1 VNRAELMR
9 NKPQFIQ
16 DKILGGQMVASL
28 AKLAA
33 SSAKVEKKS
42 TAAYSTKEDMSVEGG
57 RRERDREQLRDFDE
71 KLL

>member
-1 VNRAELMR
+1 
-9 NKPQFIQ
+9 
-16 DKILGGQMVASL
+16 MVASL